1 MVFLLVPVPAPDPDI
16 FKDTSFTM
24 SMDLKALLALGNQM
38 HDALAADDFQKFY
51 DLVEE
56 RERLVDKLSPEE
68 AAAKKIG
75 LDKNDAVALEAQY
88 NQILTLLEKKE
99 AHMMEQLQQIDQLK
113 KAGKSYGANYK
124 RRQLINRKL
133 LG

>member
-1 MVFLLVPVPAPDPDI
+1 
-16 FKDTSFTM
+16 
-24 SMDLKALLALGNQM
+24 MDLKALIHLGDQI

-56 RERLVDKLSPEE
+56 RERLVNQLSPED
-68 AAAKKIG
+68 AVTRNQG
-75 LDKNDAVALEAQY
+75 LDKADAEALEAQY
-88 NQILTLLEKKE
+88 NQIVALLEKKE
-99 AHMMEQLQQIDQLK
+99 AHMMDQLRQIDQLK
-113 KAGKSYGANYK
+113 KAGKSYGDNYK